1 MQTEMPLAPG
11 PGAPRNVTSEDF
23 SVDEA
28 ASDLTASAPRA
39 PFYRFALSALVAVGP
54 IVTAGFVAV
63 RMLGRPVPWLDLL
76 LASIFYLVILH
87 GVTVGFHRLFTH
99 KSFDAARPLKV
110 SLALL
115 GSMSF
120 QGSLI
125 GWVADHRRH
134 HRYADRPG
142 DPHSPLWRG
151 AEPLTGWRGLWHA
164 HGGWFYQSQ
173 PTPRAMYAADLIAD
187 PDLVLIDKLF
197 VPCCVV
203 TLALPFGIGYAITGT
218 MAGALGAF
226 VWAGV
231 LRIGLAHNVTWSINS
246 ICHRFGRRPFRT
258 RDVSTNFAPLALLS
272 GGESWHNAHH
282 AFPASFRHGLGRFQ
296 VDSSA
301 MLIRIFERLGWAT
314 NVRRMSTVQLD
325 ARRVGFS
332 AG

>member
-1 MQTEMPLAPG
+1 TEMPLAPLA
-11 PGAPRNVTSEDF
+11 GAPGDTLLED
-23 SVDEA
+23 A
-28 ASDLTASAPRA
+28 APGDVPFDLTRAAMRA
-39 PFYRFALSALVAVGP
+39 PLYRKALSAVVAVGP
-54 IVTAGFVAV
+54 IVTAVFVIAG
-63 RMLGRPVPWLDLL
+63 MLGRSVPWLNLL
-76 LASIFYLVILH
+76 LASVFYVVILH

-99 KSFDAARPLKV
+99 KSFDATRPLKV

-120 QGSLI
+120 QGSII

-151 AEPLTGWRGLWHA
+151 EEPLTGWRGLWHA
-164 HGGWFYQSQ
+164 HGGWFYNSQ
-173 PTPRAMYAADLIAD
+173 PTPRAEYAADLIAD
-187 PDLVLIDKLF
+187 PDLRLIDKLF

-218 MAGALGAF
+218 LAGALGAF

-282 AFPASFRHGLGRFQ
+282 AFPTSFRHGLGRFQ
-296 VDSSA
+296 LDSSA
-301 MLIRIFERLGWAT
+301 MLIRIFEHLGWAT
-314 NVRRMSTVQLD
+314 NVRRMSTGQLN
-325 ARRVGFS
+325 ARRIGFS
-332 AG
+332 PV